1 MCIVWSYFQKKNNY
15 IKNLF
20 DKALKGDYV
29 WLGEDPNPSGNFCE
43 FDEFFVIKLSNPGG
57 NFSQSKEELW
67 FSTQNR
73 FVFSIAVFVCHESV
87 NKENKML
94 IFLFIL
100 LIFVHMNFFNIN
112 IDVVIDLV
120 FYLFFKLLYIEIFN
134 LTSALK
140 VNMPLRILNLQKKR
154 IRVVVLLRTDWKKKT
169 RWELSLIPLVVYF
182 KSLSCYFDYIYLL
195 NCVLWRW
202 SLLVVTCNGQEFFT
216 ASMQL

>member
-1 MCIVWSYFQKKNNY
+1 MCIVWSYFQKKNNN

-154 IRVVVLLRTDWKKKT
+154 IRVVVLLRTDWKKKQ
-169 RWELSLIPLVVYF
+169 
-182 KSLSCYFDYIYLL
+182 DG
-195 NCVLWRW
+195 N
-202 SLLVVTCNGQEFFT
+202 
-216 ASMQL
+216 

>member
-1 MCIVWSYFQKKNNY
+1 M
-15 IKNLF
+15 
-20 DKALKGDYV
+20 
-29 WLGEDPNPSGNFCE
+29 
-43 FDEFFVIKLSNPGG
+43 
-57 NFSQSKEELW
+57 
-67 FSTQNR
+67 
-73 FVFSIAVFVCHESV
+73 FVCHESV

-154 IRVVVLLRTDWKKKT
+154 IRVVVLLRTD
-169 RWELSLIPLVVYF
+169 
-182 KSLSCYFDYIYLL
+182 
-195 NCVLWRW
+195 
-202 SLLVVTCNGQEFFT
+202 
-216 ASMQL
+216 

>member
-1 MCIVWSYFQKKNNY
+1 MAYTEIYYSYVRCLCVCVFFLYIYILNVYSLILFSKKKNNY

-100 LIFVHMNFFNIN
+100 LIFVHMNFFNI
-112 IDVVIDLV
+112 
-120 FYLFFKLLYIEIFN
+120 LLMW
-134 LTSALK
+134 L
-140 VNMPLRILNLQKKR
+140 
-154 IRVVVLLRTDWKKKT
+154 
-169 RWELSLIPLVVYF
+169 
-182 KSLSCYFDYIYLL
+182 
-195 NCVLWRW
+195 
-202 SLLVVTCNGQEFFT
+202 
-216 ASMQL
+216 